1 MIAAVRDYLSSSS
14 PELIHFVG
22 FEEKMNLVY
31 DRLSSKMLEGPI
43 DNHDKY
49 SRVDTK
55 ALMRNGFLVEYAS
68 ESLLGNLSNI
78 KKEYNDYLSNVRTN
92 KNKENARIAEKK
104 EIGTLYRGGKSVYM
118 VIDVLKRDGT
128 KYAKLVEVYNKSGDV
143 DSKSVKKALP
153 LNQTAIV
160 DPSTL
165 KPDVVSQIIA
175 ALYEYGEILINT
187 PTVKNLRR
195 VLEV

>member
-1 MIAAVRDYLSSSS
+1 
-14 PELIHFVG
+14 
-22 FEEKMNLVY
+22 
-31 DRLSSKMLEGPI
+31 MLEGPI